1 MGPIAC
7 HITFTTYG
15 TWLHGDKRGS
25 VDKEH
30 NSPGSDFVAPSG
42 GRMRNELY
50 VLKNLPVILNQNQRE
65 AVLKAVLQ
73 VCEFRGWIA
82 HAVHV
87 RSNHVHVVVS
97 GVCKLGKM
105 MTDFKAYA
113 TRAIKNC
120 GSGHVGI
127 KKYWTE
133 HGSTK
138 YLWTQEKLA
147 STIEYVKY
155 EQGEMMAFGGTNI
168 KPSPERQ

>member
-1 MGPIAC
+1 MGPIAY
-7 HITFTTYG
+7 HITFTTHG

-42 GRMRNELY
+42 GRLRNELY
-50 VLKNLPVILNQNQRE
+50 ALKNSPVILNQNQRE

-87 RSNHVHVVVS
+87 RGNHIHIIVS
-97 GVCKLGKM
+97 GKEKPEKM
-105 MTDFKAYA
+105 MVDFKAYA
-113 TRAIKNC
+113 TMAIKRCNNERMM
-120 GSGHVGI
+120 V

-138 YLWTQEKLA
+138 YIWTKEKLA